1 MSKFKALK
9 EIIEGV
15 APAVAKEG
23 EEAAASALAKEAE
36 KAVAKESSE
45 YMVPGPWQ
53 SGSYGRVTEE
63 LPIEFLQS
71 YKGNRL
77 RNNDLSSLKKS
88 IQEEGLREPLILGF
102 DPSNN
107 KIKLV
112 EGNHRL
118 EALRQLGY
126 THAPV
131 RGSRSHIDD
140 VLERLLGHPHADYP
154 KLPFKPSTDRIDP
167 SYYPADMKPS
177 DIIDFEA
184 LKKIKP
190 KAIAGAGLLGG
201 AALSPESAEASE
213 IKQKPK
219 SQLKDLLKN
228 YSPSF
233 GSKTGDYSSYDE
245 SEALP
250 TEGMQG
256 QGLATVI
263 RNIIADKKPPSEFE
277 EGGGGIY
284 GGGVLDSD
292 PVEYAIP
299 ALAAAKGISKAFT
312 HPDIRKAIVSEILP
326 NTKFEKIKQA
336 LPPSTIEGKVVI
348 PQIPPVLDSD
358 LTKPARDAAFK
369 EKFNLPLTHGTTV
382 KKLLRK
388 ELQDKGLLPEEGIL
402 GSPRSG
408 RPTYSYY
415 DENFKKLGEVEPS
428 SFSVFPEFN
437 PSNTGTFGEG
447 VYTSPRI
454 KSKSGNVIA
463 DTYSDLY
470 EQSGFQIPLM
480 ARGEKIFN
488 IPARGRSDFLTNFP
502 ELKGIVPSFDES
514 LEKLSKVSG
523 IPKKELE
530 IKGKNEL
537 TELARKYPE
546 HFEGVSYGGEVNIFD
561 KKNIRSPWAKFD
573 SAKKDSAD
581 YLSGLAAAG
590 LTFDQIK
597 QLLDKNSSDR
607 NEF

>member
-1 MSKFKALK
+1 MPNFRNLNKLIDGGGSSISKEDIA
-9 EIIEGV
+9 
-15 APAVAKEG
+15 
-23 EEAAASALAKEAE
+23 
-36 KAVAKESSE
+36 
-45 YMVPGPWQ
+45 
-53 SGSYGRVTEE
+53 
-63 LPIEFLQS
+63 
-71 YKGNRL
+71 N
-77 RNNDLSSLKKS
+77 
-88 IQEEGLREPLILGF
+88 
-102 DPSNN
+102 
-107 KIKLV
+107 
-112 EGNHRL
+112 
-118 EALRQLGY
+118 
-126 THAPV
+126 
-131 RGSRSHIDD
+131 
-140 VLERLLGHPHADYP
+140 
-154 KLPFKPSTDRIDP
+154 
-167 SYYPADMKPS
+167 YY
-177 DIIDFEA
+177 
-184 LKKIKP
+184 
-190 KAIAGAGLLGG
+190 
-201 AALSPESAEASE
+201 
-213 IKQKPK
+213 
-219 SQLKDLLKN
+219 
-228 YSPSF
+228 PSF
-233 GSKTGDYSSYDE
+233 GSKAGDFSSYDE

-256 QGLATVI
+256 QGLATII

-382 KKLLRK
+382 KDILEKQLR
-388 ELQDKGLLPEEGIL
+388 DKGLLPEEGIL
-402 GSPRSG
+402 SRLHLG
-408 RPTYSYY
+408 RPRFLYY

-447 VYTSPRI
+447 IYTSPRI
-454 KSKSGNVIA
+454 KSKGGNVIA

-470 EQSGFQIPLM
+470 ELGKGGFQIPLM